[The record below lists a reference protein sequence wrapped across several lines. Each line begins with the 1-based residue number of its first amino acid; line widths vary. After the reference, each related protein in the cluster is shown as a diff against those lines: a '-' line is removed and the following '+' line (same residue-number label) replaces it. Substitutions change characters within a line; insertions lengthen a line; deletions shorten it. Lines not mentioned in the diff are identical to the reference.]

1 MMERDVFMRPDH
13 LIREEVRMY
22 CNTLRQFVDKEV
34 LPHESEFDDYWDWT
48 ERDEP
53 TLVRDLFNKLW
64 IELGLQKTFVP
75 PQYGGMG
82 GFSAVEMG
90 ALMLELTRGDHGLAE
105 TGFISGGAV
114 ALAGIPTPN
123 DVMLRKFADLLLG
136 DEPYLMASTLTEPHG
151 GGAVEDMRLQGL
163 QIRTRARLQEKG
175 WVVNGHKLWPS
186 GYREAKMF
194 AVVCSVEGRSFPNN
208 IAVIA
213 VPADTP
219 GVSTS
224 KPYRKMG
231 TVLDT
236 NGDIWFDNAHVP
248 KENCLQE
255 GEDAVKAVTTWCT
268 MARGA
273 AATFSVGIMRRA
285 YEILKYY
292 VDNRETAG
300 KPMKEHGAI
309 VYELGQIASDMV
321 NAEIFLWGTLERLDR
336 ADIYGPPWEHKQLA
350 MASVCA
356 NAVGDCAWR
365 AINRGLELMGS
376 YGYSKEGKMEKLLR
390 DAKIAQ
396 IVVGG
401 RVLRLVEAARYY
413 FGTETI

>member
-1 MMERDVFMRPDH
+1 MERDVFMQPDH
-13 LIREEVRMY
+13 LMSEEAKMY
-22 CNTLRQFVDKEV
+22 RNTLRDFVDKEV
-34 LPHESEFDDYWDWT
+34 LPHESELDDYWDWT
-48 ERDEP
+48 EREEP
-53 TLVRDLFNKLW
+53 TIAKDLFRKLW

-75 PQYGGMG
+75 PPYGGMG
-82 GFSAVEMG
+82 VFSMVETA
-90 ALMLELTRGDHGLAE
+90 ALILEVTRGDHGLAE
-105 TGFISGGAV
+105 SGFISGGAV
-114 ALAGIPTPN
+114 MLAGLPTPN
-123 DVMLRKFADLLLG
+123 DVMLKKFAELLLG
-136 DEPYLMASTLTEPHG
+136 DEPYVIASTLTEPHG
-151 GGAVEDMRLQGL
+151 GGAIEDMRLQGA
-163 QIRTRARLQEKG
+163 QIRTRARREGKE

-194 AVVCSVEGRSFPNN
+194 ATVCSVEGKNFPNN

-224 KPYRKMG
+224 KPYQKMG
-231 TVLDT
+231 TALDT
-236 NGDIWFDNAHVP
+236 NGDIWFDNVHMP
-248 KENCLQE
+248 EEYCLQE
-255 GEDAVKAVTTWCT
+255 GEDAAKALTAWCT
-268 MARGA
+268 GARA
-273 AATFSVGIMRRA
+273 TAATFSVGIMRRA

-321 NAEIFLWGTLERLDR
+321 NAEMFLWGTLERLDR
-336 ADIYGPPWEHKQLA
+336 ADIYGPPWEPKQLT

-401 RVLRLVEAARYY
+401 RVLRVVEAARYY
-413 FGTETI
+413 FGTETV

>member
-1 MMERDVFMRPDH
+1 MERDVFMRPDH
-13 LIREEVRMY
+13 LIREEVKMY
-22 CNTLRQFVDKEV
+22 CNTLRDFVNKEV

-48 ERDEP
+48 ERKEP
-53 TLVRDLFNKLW
+53 TLVKDLFRKLW
-64 IELGLQKTFVP
+64 IDLGLQKILVP

-82 GFSAVEMG
+82 GFSAVEMC

-105 TGFISGGAV
+105 SGTISGGAV
-114 ALAGIPTPN
+114 AFAGIPTPN
-123 DVMLRKFADLLLG
+123 DVMLKKFASLLLG
-136 DEPYLMASTLTEPHG
+136 DEPYLIASTLTEPQG
-151 GGAVEDMRLQGL
+151 GGAIEDMRLQGA
-163 QIRTRARLQEKG
+163 QIRTRARREGKE

-194 AVVCSVEGRSFPNN
+194 AVVCSIEGKKFPDNMA
-208 IAVIA
+208 IIA

-219 GVSTS
+219 GVATS
-224 KPYRKMG
+224 KPYQKMG
-231 TVLDT
+231 TALDT
-236 NGDIWFDNAHVP
+236 NGDIWFDNARVS
-248 KENCLQE
+248 EEYCLQE
-255 GEDAVKAVTTWCT
+255 GENAVKSLTAWCT

-309 VYELGQIASDMV
+309 VYELGQIASDMAS
-321 NAEIFLWGTLERLDR
+321 AELLLWGTFERLDR
-336 ADIYGPPWEHKQLA
+336 ADIYGPPWEPKQLA

-356 NAVGDCAWR
+356 NVVGDFAWR

-376 YGYSKEGKMEKLLR
+376 YGYSKEGKIEKLLR

-401 RVLRLVEAARYY
+401 RVLRVVEAARYY
-413 FGTETI
+413 FGTETV